1 MEYVLDLGFTIV
13 GSIIGIMGGLI
24 GVLWA
29 KSSKLSPKIVNSRIN
44 QYENRI
50 DELEHENRKL
60 KGKMAQSK
68 QIPTVQGDYDL
79 SNLGSV
85 EALIRT
91 VLPNLKGLLPKDL
104 QGLVDDPNIVKYA
117 LELYNQNP
125 DKAKQLLGKFI
136 GKGKQE
142 QIESATL

>member
-13 GSIIGIMGGLI
+13 GSIIGIMGGII
-24 GVLWA
+24 GVIWA

-68 QIPTVQGDYDL
+68 QIPTVQGDFDL

-85 EALIRT
+85 EALIRS

-104 QGLVDDPNIVKYA
+104 QGLVDDPNIIKYA

-125 DKAKQLLGKFI
+125 DKAKQLFFLANK
-136 GKGKQE
+136 KKQRKK
-142 QIESATL
+142 IFARA

>member
-13 GSIIGIMGGLI
+13 GSIIGIMGGI
-24 GVLWA
+24 MGVIWA

-68 QIPTVQGDYDL
+68 QLPTVQGDYDL

-104 QGLVDDPNIVKYA
+104 QGLVDDPNIIKYA

-142 QIESATL
+142 QIETATL